1 MLSVHASNLE
11 TVDTTSLRA
20 TVPLDSWHNA
30 YGCCCANEHPSY
42 IEMGG
47 SASPSIHK
55 GALICVG
62 REDLLGEIVDGV

>member
-1 MLSVHASNLE
+1 MLSVHASNSE

-20 TVPLDSWHNA
+20 TVPPDSWHDA

-42 IEMGG
+42 IEMG
-47 SASPSIHK
+47 SSTSIHK

-62 REDLLGEIVDGV
+62 KKT